1 MEKNLI
7 SLRDGAG
14 MPMNI
19 LHVQNLT
26 ISYGAHVAVDDISFD
41 VKAGDLLGIVGPNG
55 SGKTTLFRAIFE
67 LQPYSGTISLFG

>member
-1 MEKNLI
+1 
-7 SLRDGAG
+7 

-55 SGKTTLFRAIFE
+55 SGKTTLFRAIFGAAAVQRNHKP
-67 LQPYSGTISLFG
+67 LRVRT